1 MQKQIIFIRGMHCK
15 SCEILVEQNLKKIN
29 GVQRANVNHKTG
41 QAEIF
46 YQGQKPA
53 DEMIIQAIKDAGY
66 EAGEKDKLPL
76 ISTDPQDYKNLLIA
90 AFIIL
95 GGYAF
100 AKWSGLFNLNVN
112 TASDGLF
119 IALLVGLVAGV
130 STCMALVGGLVLAL
144 SARHAEIHPEATVRQ
159 KFRPHLFFNLGRIV
173 GFGIFGGLI
182 GLLGSAIRFS
192 SNILGIMTIV
202 IGLVMI
208 FLGLK
213 LVEIF
218 PALKNKTIS
227 LPKSI
232 VKFFGIKAEQKE
244 YSHRGAMITGIL
256 TFFLP
261 CGFTQAMQLYAVG
274 TGSFWRGA
282 LIMFL
287 FALGTAP
294 GLLGVGGVSSVF
306 RGRGKRLFFATAGM
320 LVILFGIYNITNAR
334 RVISL
339 AGDPSGRTN
348 NANSVSGNVQEI
360 KMTQKS
366 NGYEPNVFTV
376 KKGVPVKWIITSE
389 TTFSCAS
396 YIAMPKYNISQSLK
410 KGENVITFTP
420 EETGEIPFA
429 CSMGMYRGKFI
440 VVDNGAAISA
450 PTINQS
456 LSASGGGGCRMMSGG
471 GCGGCGG
478 IVKNN

>member
-29 GVQRANVNHKTG
+29 GIKEVKVDHKTG
-41 QAEIF
+41 QAEIS
-46 YQGQKPA
+46 YESPMPDQNKILRA
-53 DEMIIQAIKDAGY
+53 VKDAGY
-66 EAGEKDKLPL
+66 DLGGKKEKPPL
-76 ISTDPQDYKNLLIA
+76 FSKDWQDYKNLVYAGLIILAGYLIA
-90 AFIIL
+90 
-95 GGYAF
+95 
-100 AKWSGLFNLNVN
+100 KWFGLFDLNIN
-112 TASDGLF
+112 TTSDGLF
-119 IALLVGLVAGV
+119 IALLVGLVAGI

-144 SARHAEIHPEATVRQ
+144 SARHAEIHPEATARQ
-159 KFRPHLFFNLGRIV
+159 KFRPHLYFNLGRV
-173 GFGIFGGLI
+173 AGFGVLGGLI
-182 GLLGSAIRFS
+182 GLLGSAIKFS

-232 VKFFGIKAEQKE
+232 AKFFGIKAEQKE
-244 YSHRGAMITGIL
+244 YSHRGAMITGVL

-287 FALGTAP
+287 FALGTTP
-294 GLLGVGGVSSVF
+294 GLLGIGGISSVF
-306 RGRGKRLFFATAGM
+306 KGQRKRLFFATAGV
-320 LVILFGIYNITNAR
+320 LVILFGIYNITNASR
-334 RVISL
+334 LI
-339 AGDPSGRTN
+339 AIASGTGSKTN
-348 NANSVSGNVQEI
+348 NTKVVSGKVQEI
-360 KMTQKS
+360 KMTQKA
-366 NGYEPNVFTV
+366 NGYVPNIFTV

-396 YIAMPKYNISQSLK
+396 YIVMSEYNISQPLK
-410 KGENVITFTP
+410 KGENIITFTP
-420 EETGEIPFA
+420 EETGEIQFA

-440 VVDNGAAISA
+440 VVDNDAAIST
-450 PTINQS
+450 PITKQS
-456 LSASGGGGCRMMSGG
+456 LSTNGSACKMMSGG

-478 IVKNN
+478 IVKSN